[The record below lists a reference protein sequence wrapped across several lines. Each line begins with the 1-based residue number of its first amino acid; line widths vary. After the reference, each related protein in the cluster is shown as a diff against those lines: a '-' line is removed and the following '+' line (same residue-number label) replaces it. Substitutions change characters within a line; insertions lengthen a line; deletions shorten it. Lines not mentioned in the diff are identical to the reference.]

1 MNKKQANAI
10 ISRHEELVVVST
22 YNILFTNDIACG
34 QVIEAIN
41 VMKRTP
47 FYKQK
52 TKQLLNS
59 VLKAQRD
66 YESVLNSVIGDRCDF
81 FANANES
88 FCEEVMRHVEILYWC
103 IKREFDRYALPYPPQ
118 LARME
123 VARTLCHFSCEQFDK
138 RLEDL
143 ADTDP
148 MFKRFRLDY
157 MRLTNLARLLDETFR
172 SLGIKTHVNLNTEE
186 IKRAVDILTANFGNV
201 HLIAKAISA

>member
-47 FYKQK
+47 LYKQK

-59 VLKAQRD
+59 TLKAQRD

-103 IKREFDRYALPYPPQ
+103 IKREFDRYTLPYPPP
-118 LARME
+118 
-123 VARTLCHFSCEQFDK
+123 TGKDGGGT
-138 RLEDL
+138 
-143 ADTDP
+143 DTVP
-148 MFKRFRLDY
+148 
-157 MRLTNLARLLDETFR
+157 LL
-172 SLGIKTHVNLNTEE
+172 L
-186 IKRAVDILTANFGNV
+186 RAVRQTPGRPCRYRPDVQAFPTGLYTA
-201 HLIAKAISA
+201 HEPDPSAG